1 SWVTSEWMSRPEP
14 RPGEEMVAMVASISG
29 SGIHECA
36 RLRIRETQHLQG
48 DFARDAAHDVALAI
62 THDDDRGGGVAVD
75 LEFQVAGGG
84 LQVAA
89 DLLGNGLAGLQQ
101 LADRDGLDL
110 RRGCRRSRLRL

>member
-1 SWVTSEWMSRPEP
+1 RLESAPFSVASAVNSAVSFTSVLVSWRSFGARSAATSWVTSEWMSRPEP

-62 THDDDRGGGVAVD
+62 THDDDR
-75 LEFQVAGGG
+75 
-84 LQVAA
+84 
-89 DLLGNGLAGLQQ
+89 
-101 LADRDGLDL
+101 
-110 RRGCRRSRLRL
+110 